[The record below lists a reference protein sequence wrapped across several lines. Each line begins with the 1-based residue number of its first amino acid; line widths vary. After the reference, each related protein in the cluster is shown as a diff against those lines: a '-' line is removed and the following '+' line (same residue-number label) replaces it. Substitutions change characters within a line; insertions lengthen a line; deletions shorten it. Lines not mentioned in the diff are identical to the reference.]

1 MYEVPFY
8 IIYPTIALVLVLL
21 AITFLPD
28 WVNYPLLI
36 GIEVLWPFWKY
47 RRLKKM
53 KDKYL
58 NE

>member
-36 GIEVLWPFWKY
+36 GIGVLLPFWKY
-47 RRLKKM
+47 RRFKKM
-53 KDKYL
+53 EDKYL

>member
-28 WVNYPLLI
+28 WVNYPLFI
-36 GIEVLWPFWKY
+36 GVEVLLPFWKY

-53 KDKYL
+53 KDK
-58 NE
+58 